1 MRSDLSTT
9 LGDEP
14 DATPDWDR
22 ILDILSQRRSCRDF
36 DGTPID
42 DAVLSEIV
50 RDGTQAPSS
59 CNHQNWHFVIVT
71 DRDLLMRAH
80 DIAGGNHHF
89 AHCAALVYL
98 CFQKGWTHGN
108 FSIVQSVAGACYH
121 MMLSA
126 HLRGFASIWNAGI
139 GDTDAIAEMLNVP
152 PTFQIIG
159 ALAIGRP
166 KPTAPAV
173 KAPRRPFS
181 EVHSWNGFQ
190 RRAATMY
197 PVKKAES
204 YPFELIKNAENPFAL
219 WDPMQWSWEAVGD
232 FRGYAVWAKSPLP
245 GVYVSRRQG
254 DATEVELDLIPAQSP
269 DAVVLE
275 MLPWGGTY
283 TVALRRRLPEGA
295 ELRVADL
302 SAHNLTFIL
311 ERFRQEKLPLDRTVF
326 DLIDGPRIA
335 YADGEVDT
343 VFLPQVL
350 EHMPDPKK
358 MLDEVHRILKPGGTL
373 VLSVRNMDS
382 IYGAHWQWTEARG
395 QIPNQ
400 GPFTP
405 LSAASVRATV
415 TARFEIEEEFGI
427 GREAS
432 GDAAIARGDDRLRCR
447 LWAARAHKR

>member
-1 MRSDLSTT
+1 
-9 LGDEP
+9 
-14 DATPDWDR
+14 
-22 ILDILSQRRSCRDF
+22 
-36 DGTPID
+36 
-42 DAVLSEIV
+42 
-50 RDGTQAPSS
+50 
-59 CNHQNWHFVIVT
+59 
-71 DRDLLMRAH
+71 
-80 DIAGGNHHF
+80 
-89 AHCAALVYL
+89 
-98 CFQKGWTHGN
+98 
-108 FSIVQSVAGACYH
+108 
-121 MMLSA
+121 
-126 HLRGFASIWNAGI
+126 
-139 GDTDAIAEMLNVP
+139 
-152 PTFQIIG
+152 
-159 ALAIGRP
+159 
-166 KPTAPAV
+166 
-173 KAPRRPFS
+173 
-181 EVHSWNGFQ
+181 
-190 RRAATMY
+190 
-197 PVKKAES
+197 
-204 YPFELIKNAENPFAL
+204 
-219 WDPMQWSWEAVGD
+219 MQWSWEAVGD
-232 FRGYAVWAKSPLP
+232 FRGYSVWAKSPLP
-245 GVYVSRRQG
+245 SVYVSRRQG

-283 TVALRRRLPEGA
+283 TVALRRRPPEGA

-373 VLSVRNMDS
+373 VLSVRNMDL